1 MAKDQNE
8 IYYFANTDK
17 NHIKNSPQ
25 LEVFVEKKIPVLF
38 MVDAVD
44 EFWIQNV
51 NKFKDFD
58 FKSITKGK
66 VDVSKVGEKTKKDDK
81 KIDNKINDLIN
92 ILKTELKETI
102 SNVIVSER
110 LTKSPILLVAE
121 EAGMDINM
129 EKLMKM
135 HNQKTPVSKKIL
147 EINPNH
153 PMIVNLSQNLT
164 KIDHK
169 KASNL
174 ILDQANILDGNILSN
189 PSAYLE
195 NLTEI
200 FIKYFYL

>member
-1 MAKDQNE
+1 MMFQKLV
-8 IYYFANTDK
+8 K
-17 NHIKNSPQ
+17 NQVRKM
-25 LEVFVEKKIPVLF
+25 KK
-38 MVDAVD
+38 
-44 EFWIQNV
+44 
-51 NKFKDFD
+51 
-58 FKSITKGK
+58 KS
-66 VDVSKVGEKTKKDDK
+66 
-81 KIDNKINDLIN
+81 KINDLSN

-102 SNVIVSER
+102 SDVIVSKR

-200 FIKYFYL
+200 FIK